1 MNSLKVKD
9 ITLIALMVAVIE
21 VSKLSLSSIPNVEL
35 VSFWIIMFSLYFDKK
50 VYYVIAVFV
59 LLEGV
64 LYGVHVWWIMYLYAW
79 PLLAFLTIK
88 LKNSSMMTFVVLS
101 GVFGLLFGL
110 LCSLPYFFIGLS
122 QGSLMNGI
130 QTAFAWWVAGIPF
143 DMIHGISNIVVMVAL
158 YTPVRRVMDK
168 YIVKI

>member
-35 VSFWIIMFSLYFDKK
+35 VSFWIIIFSLYFDKK

-59 LLEGV
+59 LLEGM
-64 LYGVHVWWIMYLYAW
+64 LYGVHVWWIMYLYGW

-143 DMIHGISNIVVMVAL
+143 DMLHGISNIIVMIVL
-158 YTPVRRVMDK
+158 YYPIKRVMDK

>member
-35 VSFWIIMFSLYFDKK
+35 VSFWIIIFSLYFDKK

-59 LLEGV
+59 LLEGM
-64 LYGVHVWWIMYLYAW
+64 LYGVHVWWIMYLYGW

-143 DMIHGISNIVVMVAL
+143 DMIHGISNIVVMVVL
-158 YTPVRRVMDK
+158 YYPLKRVMDK

>member
-35 VSFWIIMFSLYFDKK
+35 VSFWIIIFSLYFDKK

-59 LLEGV
+59 LLEGM
-64 LYGVHVWWIMYLYAW
+64 LYGVHVWWIMYLYGW

-143 DMIHGISNIVVMVAL
+143 DMIHGISNIVVMVVL
-158 YTPVRRVMDK
+158 YTPIRRVMDK